1 MEILDILTDVEK
13 CIGKENFKTFPC
25 VKNGK
30 APVTKDGYKAA
41 KYHSPQELLRLHEQ
55 GYNIGWAVPEGFCVV
70 DIDEGERVRK
80 DGTID
85 IKTGFDSWDSLLSE
99 HNTRDPATF
108 VVSTPSGGEH
118 LYFLCEE
125 KLRKIADD
133 IDLRQ
138 QGNGYVLLP
147 TSSINGLT
155 YKIKDSNK
163 VSTLPESLVSAIGT
177 IAEDNSGITTPQPLG
192 TIDSILAEEVNS
204 EKHENLINLYSAKLN
219 EGLEPQRLQA
229 HVDYVNFCRCLTAV
243 SPDLPYDEW
252 MPIIAVARDYSFPI
266 EDIKAWS
273 MQGEKYNV
281 DAMNHIHRI
290 YSEESKGVFLT
301 VGGMIAKYGQGNW
314 QELPPVSEALG
325 ANLAATLTAK
335 VTPHQVGIGTFGA
348 LSDFLEQDD
357 TLEIPAPKELSK
369 RLDYLPAFKTLVN
382 SIFDRAPYQYEDI
395 SILTALSI
403 VQSVLDHSL
412 GFQNNLYSYYALPTG
427 GGKGHYTK
435 FARTMLKHVEPLL
448 YPEDVPEEPTTET
461 EIEVKKQRGRPKKI
475 AFLEEP
481 KEEPIKEIDLRC
493 KIHASSPSANG
504 YREIFE
510 HSSKILVLEDEIFR
524 TTLNDEIVNGS
535 NLSSYQSELQGLLL
549 RCYSEDHLEARRVGT
564 ASKSYP
570 EQTDISL
577 NILGSGVVSDYEE
590 IMRNSENAKKSGLAN
605 RFIQVIEKEKAHLNT
620 KYASNPPSRGNIFKA
635 AKPTSQELNSFVKMT
650 ELFLSQNIESVKESP
665 LIWKYENRISTM
677 IDQIIPETYEQSM
690 SQRWLENIKRVAT
703 VIACVEWSTGNMEEL
718 PEITPHIYKFAAHF
732 ILSQYEK

>member
-30 APVTKDGYKAA
+30 APMTKDGYKAA
-41 KYHSPQELLRLHEQ
+41 KYHTPQELHQLHTQ

-99 HNTRDPATF
+99 HDTRDPATF

-147 TSSINGLT
+147 TSSINGVP

-163 VSTLPESLVSAIGT
+163 VSTLPESLISAIGT
-177 IAEDNSGITTPQPLG
+177 VAEDNSGITTPQPLG

-243 SPDLPYDEW
+243 NPDLPYDEW

-273 MQGEKYNV
+273 MQGDKYNV

-290 YSEESKGVFLT
+290 YNEESKGVFLT
-301 VGGMIAKYGQGNW
+301 VGGMIAKYGQGDW

-335 VTPHQVGIGTFGA
+335 VAPHQVGIGSFDA

-412 GFQNNLYSYYALPTG
+412 SFQNNLYSYYALPTG

-461 EIEVKKQRGRPKKI
+461 EI
-475 AFLEEP
+475 AFLKSKKEI
-481 KEEPIKEIDLRC
+481 KEEEEKQPVS

-510 HSSKILVLEDEIFR
+510 QSSKVLILEDEIFR
-524 TTLNDEIVNGS
+524 TTLNREIVSGEK
-535 NLSSYQSELQGLLL
+535 LSSIQSELQGLLL
-549 RCYSEDHLEARRVGT
+549 RCYSEDTLEARRV
-564 ASKSYP
+564 ARSNKSYA
-570 EQTDISL
+570 EQKDISL
-577 NILGSGVVSDYEE
+577 NILGSGVVSDYNA
-590 IMRNSENAKKSGLAN
+590 IMRESEQAKNSGLAN
-605 RFIQVIEKEKAHLNT
+605 RFIQVIEKDKAHLNT
-620 KYASNPPSRGNIFKA
+620 KFAGNTPSRRNIFTA
-635 AKPTSQELNSFVKMT
+635 AKPTNEEKTMFSEFVIDALEDKIDVV
-650 ELFLSQNIESVKESP
+650 EEDSS
-665 LIWKYENRISTM
+665 IWKYENRISTM
-677 IDQIIPETYEQSM
+677 IDQIIPDTYEQSM

-703 VIACVEWSTGNMEEL
+703 VIACYEWVVGGKIEYN
-718 PEITPHIYKFAAHF
+718 PKITPQIYKFAAHF
-732 ILSQYEK
+732 LLSQYEK

>member
-1 MEILDILTDVEK
+1 MKILDILTDVEK

-25 VKNGK
+25 IKNGK
-30 APVTKDGYKAA
+30 APVTKEGYKAA
-41 KYHSPQELLRLHEQ
+41 KYHTPQELLRLHEQ
-55 GYNIGWAVPEGFCVV
+55 GYNLGWAVPKGFCVV

-125 KLRKIADD
+125 KLRKVADD

-147 TSSINGLT
+147 TSNINGVP

-163 VSTLPESLVSAIGT
+163 VSTLPESLISAIGT
-177 IAEDNSGITTPQPLG
+177 VAEDNSGITTPQPLG

-243 SPDLPYDEW
+243 NPDLPYDEW

-301 VGGMIAKYGQGNW
+301 VGGMIAKYGQGDW

-335 VTPHQVGIGTFGA
+335 VTPHQVGIGSFDA

-461 EIEVKKQRGRPKKI
+461 EI
-475 AFLEEP
+475 AFLKSKKEI
-481 KEEPIKEIDLRC
+481 KEEEEKQPVS

-510 HSSKILVLEDEIFR
+510 QSSKVLILEDEIFR
-524 TTLNDEIVNGS
+524 TTLNREIVSGEK
-535 NLSSYQSELQGLLL
+535 LSSIQSELQGLLL
-549 RCYSEDHLEARRVGT
+549 RCYSEDTLEARRV
-564 ASKSYP
+564 ARSNKSYA
-570 EQTDISL
+570 EQKDISL
-577 NILGSGVVSDYEE
+577 NILGSGVVSDYNA
-590 IMRNSENAKKSGLAN
+590 IMRESEQAKNSGLAN

-620 KYASNPPSRGNIFKA
+620 KFAGNTPSRRNIFTA
-635 AKPTSQELNSFVKMT
+635 AKPTNEEKTMFSEFVIDALEDKIDVV
-650 ELFLSQNIESVKESP
+650 EEDSS
-665 LIWKYENRISTM
+665 IWKYENRISTM
-677 IDQIIPETYEQSM
+677 IDQIIPDTYEQSM

-703 VIACVEWSTGNMEEL
+703 VIACYEWVVGGKIEYN
-718 PEITPHIYKFAAHF
+718 PKITPQIYKFAAHF
-732 ILSQYEK
+732 LLSQYEK